1 MDELVLSERF
11 LGRFRE
17 LPHGTPDGP
26 SLRAAVRPRGDE
38 HEELLVRY
46 LRAGT
51 MFAVTTSLVPDV
63 LSDSEKPIARLA
75 ILTDGQWFWSSDLAH
90 YVERYHVR
98 LDPRFVHQVRAREGD
113 PPELS
118 EAEIESLISLHVGDA
133 VPEVTK

>member
-1 MDELVLSERF
+1 MDELMLSERF

-17 LPHGTPDGP
+17 LPHGAPDGP

-51 MFAVTTSLVPDV
+51 TFAVTTSFVLDV
-63 LSDSEKPIARLA
+63 LSGSKRPIARLA

-98 LDPRFVHQVRAREGD
+98 LDHRFVRRVRAREGD
-113 PPELS
+113 PPALS
-118 EAEIESLISLHVGDA
+118 EAEIKSLTSLHVGDA